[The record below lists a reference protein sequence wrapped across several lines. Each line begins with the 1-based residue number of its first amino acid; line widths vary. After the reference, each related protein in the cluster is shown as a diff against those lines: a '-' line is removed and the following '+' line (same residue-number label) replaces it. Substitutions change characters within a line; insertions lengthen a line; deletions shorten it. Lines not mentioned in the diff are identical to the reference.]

1 MRQAVDIPDRD
12 AGRSGVTY
20 IPSKLN
26 EPSFEF
32 HANYVFLFL
41 ADAALRTPESQ
52 ASEQTLMA
60 IAGHVSKRMLEHY
73 SHIRM
78 AAKRTALDGLVP
90 IPEQPVFEEGVHQNV
105 HQVQVGIC
113 EASPKSLN

>member
-41 ADAALRTPESQ
+41 RRGAANARISGERANLNGDRWARLQENVGTLQPHPNGSEADGARWFGANT
-52 ASEQTLMA
+52 
-60 IAGHVSKRMLEHY
+60 
-73 SHIRM
+73 
-78 AAKRTALDGLVP
+78 
-90 IPEQPVFEEGVHQNV
+90 
-105 HQVQVGIC
+105 
-113 EASPKSLN
+113 